1 MPIYEK
7 FGYNPWPTQLP
18 YQNLTPVGRTVAGL
32 KQVITHLKQE
42 SKEILKSELLIV
54 EIGSELG
61 GSSRLFM
68 EEFQNSNL
76 ICVDPWVDNYPLP
89 KDWLHLKEFTEKCH
103 GSLWDLFLSFNFEY
117 KERIFPLKSFSLKA
131 LPKIFQLGLS
141 VDMFYV
147 DGDHRYDGVYQDL
160 VLCLSLFPN
169 AKIIGD
175 DYNFTS
181 KHPKYRGIDFPV
193 RKAVEN
199 FCTHNNKDFQVFG
212 NQWLM
217 Y

>member
-68 EEFQNSNL
+68 E
-76 ICVDPWVDNYPLP
+76 
-89 KDWLHLKEFTEKCH
+89 
-103 GSLWDLFLSFNFEY
+103 
-117 KERIFPLKSFSLKA
+117 
-131 LPKIFQLGLS
+131 
-141 VDMFYV
+141 
-147 DGDHRYDGVYQDL
+147 
-160 VLCLSLFPN
+160 
-169 AKIIGD
+169 
-175 DYNFTS
+175 
-181 KHPKYRGIDFPV
+181 
-193 RKAVEN
+193 
-199 FCTHNNKDFQVFG
+199 
-212 NQWLM
+212 
-217 Y
+217 

>member
-1 MPIYEK
+1 
-7 FGYNPWPTQLP
+7 
-18 YQNLTPVGRTVAGL
+18 
-32 KQVITHLKQE
+32 
-42 SKEILKSELLIV
+42 
-54 EIGSELG
+54 
-61 GSSRLFM
+61 M

-193 RKAVEN
+193 EKQLKTFVRITTKIFKFLVIN
-199 FCTHNNKDFQVFG
+199 GLCIKRPLCKVFER
-212 NQWLM
+212 LTLK
-217 Y
+217 